1 MNRSKGFTLVELLA
15 VIVVLGIILVIAIP
29 NILGLIAQ
37 AKNDAYAR
45 EKELIID
52 ATRKYTLQNGNDI
65 VWDGTTATVYLS
77 DLQSANLVDNPLK
90 VPRGGYFNSDTM
102 IKITRSG
109 NQYTYVVGGLRDYS
123 SSKGVN
129 RPRLVTGMTPIKW
142 SGSAWVDTTEVDTE
156 WYSYTTS
163 DKNWANART
172 QDGSMWVWIP
182 RYAYQIAT
190 NYHTSTDGTIN
201 IKFLKNDSNLASDST
216 TVDTTATY
224 SGSTQTNY
232 VAHPAFNFE
241 TTKLTGIWVAK
252 FEASSSNTP
261 VDPSTYVANSTNI
274 ASLVEGKEYLIG
286 HSSWFP
292 AWYIGVVEPLAPNA
306 KVTFLANKYGNDYN
320 RMYVTCDTPYKF
332 TTYISTNASSLGL
345 AEGNSSW
352 YYYVNKGT
360 IVNAN
365 VVSNI
370 MFHSSTMMYF
380 SNVTSTS
387 DIYWTVQDTS
397 NPSATLAK
405 AANKVALNKINGKV
419 KSIPNALSWRGMTVN
434 NISNTC
440 KAMETDEAY
449 GWGTSGTGLDSH
461 MIKNTE
467 WSAVAYLSKSAYGKN
482 SEIWINNSSTF
493 TTGCAGNS
501 ASEAE
506 YSGCQN
512 QYSTTNGLNASTTGN
527 VYGIYDMSG
536 GANEYVM
543 GNLNNLTT
551 LSGITD
557 VSTVEDKY
565 IDRYTAYVASK
576 IGDALYETS
585 SASTGSTSWF
595 GDYSNMATTTYPWF
609 KRGGKYNDTT
619 NAGIFSIN
627 YHTGG
632 ESVADY
638 GFRPV
643 LLIDE
648 GM

>member
-1 MNRSKGFTLVELLA
+1 
-15 VIVVLGIILVIAIP
+15 
-29 NILGLIAQ
+29 
-37 AKNDAYAR
+37 
-45 EKELIID
+45 
-52 ATRKYTLQNGNDI
+52 
-65 VWDGTTATVYLS
+65 
-77 DLQSANLVDNPLK
+77 
-90 VPRGGYFNSDTM
+90 
-102 IKITRSG
+102 
-109 NQYTYVVGGLRDYS
+109 
-123 SSKGVN
+123 
-129 RPRLVTGMTPIKW
+129 
-142 SGSAWVDTTEVDTE
+142 
-156 WYSYTTS
+156 
-163 DKNWANART
+163 
-172 QDGSMWVWIP
+172 
-182 RYAYQIAT
+182 
-190 NYHTSTDGTIN
+190 
-201 IKFLKNDSNLASDST
+201 
-216 TVDTTATY
+216 
-224 SGSTQTNY
+224 
-232 VAHPAFNFE
+232 
-241 TTKLTGIWVAK
+241 
-252 FEASSSNTP
+252 
-261 VDPSTYVANSTNI
+261 
-274 ASLVEGKEYLIG
+274 
-286 HSSWFP
+286 
-292 AWYIGVVEPLAPNA
+292 
-306 KVTFLANKYGNDYN
+306 
-320 RMYVTCDTPYKF
+320 
-332 TTYISTNASSLGL
+332 
-345 AEGNSSW
+345 
-352 YYYVNKGT
+352 
-360 IVNAN
+360 
-365 VVSNI
+365 
-370 MFHSSTMMYF
+370 
-380 SNVTSTS
+380 
-387 DIYWTVQDTS
+387 
-397 NPSATLAK
+397 
-405 AANKVALNKINGKV
+405 
-419 KSIPNALSWRGMTVN
+419 MTVN